1 MSKLKSSGKVPDE
14 SCEDDDQCGAHK
26 RCRNKVCVEG
36 EKEMVTLRHSKPR
49 IFPGGVK
56 PIVKATIGA
65 TAQIIKLIAALVTK
79 FKLKDTNNNNTP
91 DYRLFMP
98 VKTCGTD
105 QDCRT
110 GERCQQGICES
121 IPGHV
126 RLTRVMFGPAVT
138 CEADM

>member
-1 MSKLKSSGKVPDE
+1 
-14 SCEDDDQCGAHK
+14 
-26 RCRNKVCVEG
+26 
-36 EKEMVTLRHSKPR
+36 
-49 IFPGGVK
+49 
-56 PIVKATIGA
+56 
-65 TAQIIKLIAALVTK
+65 
-79 FKLKDTNNNNTP
+79 
-91 DYRLFMP
+91 MP

-138 CEADM
+138 CEADMQTMFDDLTMFGMKSLQLVIEGAY

>member
-1 MSKLKSSGKVPDE
+1 MSKLETSDKVPDE
-14 SCEDDDQCGAHK
+14 SCDDDDQCGAHK

-36 EKEMVTLRHSKPR
+36 ERWSQCASCNSKPR
-49 IFPGGVK
+49 IFPGSVK

-65 TAQIIKLIAALVTK
+65 TAQIIKLIAALVNK
-79 FKLKDTNNNNTP
+79 FKATNNTP

>member
-1 MSKLKSSGKVPDE
+1 M
-14 SCEDDDQCGAHK
+14 
-26 RCRNKVCVEG
+26 EG
-36 EKEMVTLRHSKPR
+36 ERWSQCASCNSKPR
-49 IFPGGVK
+49 IFPGSVK

-65 TAQIIKLIAALVTK
+65 TAHIIKLIAALVNK
-79 FKLKDTNNNNTP
+79 FKATNNTP

-138 CEADM
+138 CEADMYTMFDDCQMTIQWLPLDNQQSKKATTTASLIL

>member
-1 MSKLKSSGKVPDE
+1 
-14 SCEDDDQCGAHK
+14 
-26 RCRNKVCVEG
+26 
-36 EKEMVTLRHSKPR
+36 MVTLRHSKPR

-138 CEADM
+138 CEADMQTMFDNVRNGEYK

>member
-1 MSKLKSSGKVPDE
+1 MTMTSAGLTSGAATRSAWKVRDGHTCA
-14 SCEDDDQCGAHK
+14 SC
-26 RCRNKVCVEG
+26 
-36 EKEMVTLRHSKPR
+36 HSKPR
-49 IFPGGVK
+49 IFPGSVK
-56 PIVKATIGA
+56 PILKATIGA
-65 TAQIIKLIAALVTK
+65 TAQIIKLIASLVTK
-79 FKLKDTNNNNTP
+79 FKLKVTNNNNTP

-138 CEADM
+138 CEAAL